1 MELADTIHLFMN
13 SAEATLQR
21 SCWALRLTG
30 MLYGTSSNLSL
41 IVRCRPKAAVDLP
54 CLSRREAVVAE
65 VAKPPKLLRFAK
77 VSKATMPSPSQT

>member
-1 MELADTIHLFMN
+1 MELADTIRLFMN

-41 IVRCRPKAAVDLP
+41 IVRCRPDPDIGRSREQTLKPVEAAVRIAVK
-54 CLSRREAVVAE
+54 RRRNIHQEGVNE
-65 VAKPPKLLRFAK
+65 PL
-77 VSKATMPSPSQT
+77 T

>member
-41 IVRCRPKAAVDLP
+41 IVRCRPKPVDHRIEKRP
-54 CLSRREAVVAE
+54 FNVCV
-65 VAKPPKLLRFAK
+65 LR
-77 VSKATMPSPSQT
+77 

>member
-1 MELADTIHLFMN
+1 MELADTIRLFMN

-41 IVRCRPKAAVDLP
+41 IVRCRPL
-54 CLSRREAVVAE
+54 AE
-65 VAKPPKLLRFAK
+65 VHDRPLPEGGVLRRSA
-77 VSKATMPSPSQT
+77 

>member
-41 IVRCRPKAAVDLP
+41 IVRCRPKAVEHRIEKQSSNACV
-54 CLSRREAVVAE
+54 
-65 VAKPPKLLRFAK
+65 LR
-77 VSKATMPSPSQT
+77 